1 MENQY
6 LKNIK
11 KGMSVEILTNN
22 NKVVRGI
29 VEDLASRI
37 DFHEKG
43 IMVRLKSAEI
53 GRVQKILKI
62 TKDSGSESNNGFV
75 NDSSEIQEWINK
87 GESFNFEFKSSSLW
101 SLNYTNN
108 EIKES
113 KSLDLHI
120 FKQKASKVIIA
131 RSIASFL
138 NSEGGN
144 LLIGVKEKKGTN
156 EIEIVGVNEDMK
168 KLKNLG
174 KDGSKDG
181 YKRMIIDDIIRPY
194 FPARIYMHLNDY
206 IIIGFIDVGDKII
219 CNLKIKA
226 SDFRVFIE
234 LAGKKIFLIR
244 TETESRVLEAEE
256 LVDYCMRRFYK

>member
-22 NKVVRGI
+22 NKVVRGT
-29 VEDLASRI
+29 VEDLASRT

-62 TKDSGSESNNGFV
+62 TKGSGNELDNGFV
-75 NDSSEIQEWINK
+75 KDSSEIQEWINK
-87 GESFNFEFKSSSLW
+87 GESFNFEFKSNSLW
-101 SLNYTNN
+101 SLNYSDN
-108 EIKES
+108 EIRES
-113 KSLDLHI
+113 KSYDLHS

-138 NSEGGN
+138 NSDGGN
-144 LLIGVKEKKGTN
+144 LLIGIKEKKGTN
-156 EIEIVGVNEDMK
+156 EIEIIGVNEDMK
-168 KLKNLG
+168 KLENLG
-174 KDGSKDG
+174 KDSSKDG

-194 FPARIYMHLNDY
+194 FPARIYNHLNNY
-206 IIIGFIDVGDKII
+206 VIIGFIDVGDKII
-219 CNLKIKA
+219 CNIKIKP

-234 LAGKKIFLIR
+234 LAGKKVFLIR
-244 TETESRVLEAEE
+244 TETENRILEAED
-256 LVDYCMRRFYK
+256 LVDYCMRRFK